1 MIKKTLPMLI
11 LFMNCIY
18 TNVKTPGWYYSQ
30 SYADIKGMQT
40 VGKLSGETCSE
51 SWFWLVYLGDES
63 FETAVHKAVENR
75 ADLLFNVQT
84 DYSLEQI
91 LFGFLRLKK
100 CTRVTGIGVK
110 FGSVPEK
117 LELGTVP
124 EKSAESSSEKTS
136 DKEIKKKK

>member
-1 MIKKTLPMLI
+1 MIKKTLPILI
-11 LFMNCIY
+11 LLVNCIY

-30 SYADIKGMQT
+30 SYSDIKGMQT
-40 VGKLSGETCSE
+40 VGRLAGETCSE

-63 FETAVHKAVENR
+63 FETAVSKAVENK

-91 LFGFLRLKK
+91 FFGAKLKK

-110 FGSVPEK
+110 FGSTPEK

-124 EKSAESSSEKTS
+124 EKTSDSASEKPS
-136 DKEIKKKK
+136 EKEVKKKK